1 MNDIETTFYRG
12 LVEQA
17 GAIWVGIQ
25 PGFGMTRDS
34 VLFQRVKGGSTI
46 ALYVSACR
54 TVHDVELALK
64 ADAEK
69 FAQKVLA

>member
-1 MNDIETTFYRG
+1 MNEIEHAFYRG

-17 GAIWVGIQ
+17 GAIWVGFQ
-25 PGFGMTRDS
+25 PGFGITRDS
-34 VLFQRVKGGSTI
+34 ILFQRVNGGSTI
-46 ALYVSACR
+46 ALFTSACR

-64 ADAEK
+64 ADREK